1 MKKNFS
7 ESGYIILR
15 NAISIN
21 LVKEIQNE
29 IKNILK
35 IKEKSQKKAI

>member
-1 MKKNFS
+1 MKKSFS

-15 NAISIN
+15 NAISKN

-29 IKNILK
+29 IYNILK